1 MEGKSVSRWA
11 MCQAPGSE
19 AGSHSVGATAA
30 ELRREGIQSRALS
43 SSQPLHLVPLFF
55 SFRTDEYRR
64 V

>member
-55 SFRTDEYRR
+55 FL
-64 V
+64 